1 MNRNASKRKME
12 KKKII
17 WSRKIYTKLEG
28 QASKSGLWE
37 LKETGPVVAYEGSPG
52 ERSEKFG
59 GALF

>member
-1 MNRNASKRKME
+1 ME